1 VSRRSSTSFAVL
13 ALLIALVLAGCGG
26 DGDERSAAAERAALL
41 CDEARADIEALGLP
55 AEAGIGIVRPWANR
69 GTRLAKDIR
78 VLQGATPSEDETLQK
93 LATALDEYY
102 AGLRLGHTIYT
113 QTKSFDAYAATI
125 ERANAFL
132 ADADAAAV
140 DLGAPECAVRP
151 FADA

>member
-1 VSRRSSTSFAVL
+1 VLRGSSTSLAVL
-13 ALLIALVLAGCGG
+13 ALLVALVVAGCGG
-26 DGDERSAAAERAALL
+26 GDERSAAAERAASL
-41 CDEARADIEALGLP
+41 CDDARADIEALGLP

-69 GTRLAKDIR
+69 GTRLANDIR
-78 VLQGATPSEDETLQK
+78 ALDGATPAEDETLQK
-93 LATALDEYY
+93 LATSLDEYY

-132 ADADAAAV
+132 ADADAAAA

-151 FADA
+151 FGDD

>member
-1 VSRRSSTSFAVL
+1 VPRRSLLLL
-13 ALLIALVLAGCGG
+13 AALVALVLTGCGG
-26 DGDERSAAAERAALL
+26 DGDERSAAAEQAASL
-41 CDEARADIEALGLP
+41 CDDARADIEALGLP
-55 AEAGIGIVRPWANR
+55 AEAGIAIVRPWSNR
-69 GTRLAKDIR
+69 GTQLAKDIR
-78 VLQGATPSEDETLQK
+78 ALEAATPTEDETIQT
-93 LATALDEYY
+93 LATSLDEYY

-113 QTKSFDAYAATI
+113 QTRSLDAYAATV